1 MNFDLIGEYLPLYVD
16 ALWLTLRIAFFGIVY
31 SLILGLVCAL
41 IQYLR
46 VPLLRHIV
54 GFYIELSRNTPLLVQ
69 LFFIYYGLPK
79 LGIVWSSETCAIV
92 GLTFLGGSYMAEA
105 FRSGFD
111 SVEKIQMESA
121 LSLGMKTAVAIRH
134 VLIPQALATAFPGI
148 TANIIFLIKETSVVS
163 IIALPDLM
171 FVTRDIIGSDYN
183 TWVAL
188 GMLVFFYMIIL
199 LPISLIAARIERRL
213 RHAGFGN

>member
-92 GLTFLGGSYMAEA
+92 GLTFLGGSYMEEA
-105 FRSGFD
+105 LRSRFD
-111 SVEKIQMESA
+111 
-121 LSLGMKTAVAIRH
+121 
-134 VLIPQALATAFPGI
+134 
-148 TANIIFLIKETSVVS
+148 
-163 IIALPDLM
+163 
-171 FVTRDIIGSDYN
+171 
-183 TWVAL
+183 
-188 GMLVFFYMIIL
+188 
-199 LPISLIAARIERRL
+199 
-213 RHAGFGN
+213 